1 MSFDGFRATLSGKTG
16 NQLVYKS
23 GVQLVLGYNAEKYI
37 KEVAKFVDSRTS
49 EISVLS
55 GITKEKNL
63 ELYDLLLQKLTTTV
77 FRVVFSGLAA
87 KLTNKRDTFIL
98 LSAEQQCVVIN
109 EIIKDL
115 HANATV
121 GDLSLIGE
129 KNSRIVFT
137 NNISQIRNIKSVK
150 LINQS
155 VTGLYESEIDLI

>member
-1 MSFDGFRATLSGKTG
+1 M
-16 NQLVYKS
+16 
-23 GVQLVLGYNAEKYI
+23 
-37 KEVAKFVDSRTS
+37 DSRTS

>member
-1 MSFDGFRATLSGKTG
+1 MH
-16 NQLVYKS
+16 
-23 GVQLVLGYNAEKYI
+23 I
-37 KEVAKFVDSRTS
+37 RTS

>member
-1 MSFDGFRATLSGKTG
+1 MRNIESD
-16 NQLVYKS
+16 NLV
-23 GVQLVLGYNAEKYI
+23 QPLVSVIMPIYNAEKYI